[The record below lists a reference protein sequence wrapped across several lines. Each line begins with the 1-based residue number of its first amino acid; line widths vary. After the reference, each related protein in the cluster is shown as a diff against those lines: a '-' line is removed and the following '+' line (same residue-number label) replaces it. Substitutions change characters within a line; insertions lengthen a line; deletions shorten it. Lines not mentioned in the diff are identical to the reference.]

1 MAGIYIP
8 HKNLPENCF
17 QCPAHEWFDFGG
29 ENHGYQCPLLRTTK
43 CISNCEA
50 RTKRRDN
57 CPVAP
62 VPDHGDLIDRDA
74 IGREFERICD
84 QYDAGIISEMTCLN
98 MLLVALHS
106 AETVIPADKEEDE

>member
-29 ENHGYQCPLLRTTK
+29 ENHGYQCQSLRTTK

-50 RTKRRDN
+50 RRKRRDN
-57 CPVAP
+57 CPILP
-62 VPDHGDLIDRDA
+62 IPSHGDLIDRDA
-74 IGREFERICD
+74 LLKEVDRICD
-84 QYDAGIISEMTCLN
+84 RYDAGAISEITCLN
-98 MLLVALHS
+98 MLLDIFRS
-106 AETVIPADKEEDE
+106 AKTIILGDKEEEV